1 MKTSVTE
8 KRCPIIFMSDYNM
21 GISFSASEFVIRFA
35 KYALE
40 GIVVAI
46 AMFFMSDF
54 TPQIEQL
61 LIVGL
66 TAACTF
72 SLLDFFAP
80 SIGSSARTGAG
91 FGLGANLVGFP
102 R

>member
-1 MKTSVTE
+1 
-8 KRCPIIFMSDYNM
+8 M
-21 GISFSASEFVIRFA
+21 GYSFDPSEFLVRLT

-46 AMFFMSDF
+46 AAYFFSDKNRKSWLE
-54 TPQIEQL
+54 IMM
-61 LIVGL
+61 IAL

-80 SIGSSARTGAG
+80 SMGATARQGAG
-91 FGLGANLVGFP
+91 FGMGAKLVGFP